1 MRGVRLS
8 LLCAATPAVVGSLL
22 LMRFAGVGTA
32 SILLQATTFG
42 LGAAALALAPRVWGR
57 PRSRAFWSG
66 IAAALVASLL
76 LPLVVNHGTSPQ
88 RWVSLGGLRVYVAP
102 LVMPPLLLL
111 LGRAVQDSL
120 FRAAWALLASV
131 TASVA
136 LLLQPDAAQLDAL
149 ACAMVPIAWTARL
162 SRVARVLLLT
172 AIAACALAAWQRPDP
187 LEPVRHVEG
196 VFALAAGA
204 GPLAF
209 AASVCAAI
217 GPAGALLWHAARD
230 RDAGVL
236 AVAVYY
242 AVVLAHAPLLVTP
255 VPLLGFGAGP
265 ILGYVV
271 MAFAAAN
278 RPTQDRRA

>member
-1 MRGVRLS
+1 
-8 LLCAATPAVVGSLL
+8 
-22 LMRFAGVGTA
+22 
-32 SILLQATTFG
+32 
-42 LGAAALALAPRVWGR
+42 
-57 PRSRAFWSG
+57 
-66 IAAALVASLL
+66 
-76 LPLVVNHGTSPQ
+76 
-88 RWVSLGGLRVYVAP
+88 VYVAP

-217 GPAGALLWHAARD
+217 GPAGALLWHAARA